1 MARKVASV
9 LVALCLSVVVSL
21 AGEKHG
27 RMDAAGHAA
36 KLKAELNL
44 NTEQAAQVESIF
56 ADISKRMQ
64 PIQTRRGGTHDELK
78 ALRSAG
84 DSDAAAIMA
93 KEGELKAI
101 GSERHALFAERDTA
115 LEGILT
121 AEQFAKFQELAA
133 AHAEKGMHGGHGGG
147 GHGGGGH
154 GGGGHAK

>member
-1 MARKVASV
+1 MARKVASI

-21 AGEKHG
+21 AGEKHAK
-27 RMDAAGHAA
+27 MDAAGHVA

-44 NTEQAAQVESIF
+44 NTEQAARVESIF
-56 ADISKRMQ
+56 ADME
-64 PIQTRRGGTHDELK
+64 PIQTRWQVTHGELK

-84 DSDAAAIMA
+84 GSDAAAITA

-133 AHAEKGMHGGHGGG
+133 AHAEKGMHAGHGGG